1 MEKTRILCF
10 GDSLTWG
17 FDPVTRTRLPEEVRW
32 PGVLQKL
39 LGPGCKVIEEAQ
51 SGRTIATE
59 DPAEGEKNGLRYVI
73 PCIESQSPLDLMIVM
88 LGGNDLKRKFSFAT
102 IDIAGEMQIF
112 LEKVQGYNRFRMED
126 RMKVLLIAPPPVGE
140 EAEDPWLEDLFDFE
154 RARKVSG
161 ELAGWYSQLAEMYGC
176 YYLDAAQIVKASAVD
191 GVHLD
196 PDSHEK
202 LARAVYKK
210 LVEEGQILC
219 SDKII

>member
-32 PGVLQKL
+32 PGVLQAL

-59 DPAEGEKNGLRYVI
+59 DPAEGEKNGLKYVI
-73 PCIESQSPLDLMIVM
+73 PCIESQSPVDLMIVM
-88 LGGNDLKRKFSFAT
+88 LGGNDCKRKFSYAT

-112 LEKVQGYNRFRMED
+112 LEKVQAYNRFRMED
-126 RMKVLLIAPPPVGE
+126 RMKVLLIAPTHVGE
-140 EAEDPWLEDLFDFE
+140 EAEDLWLEDLFDFD

-161 ELAGWYSQLAEMYGC
+161 ELAGWYTQLAEMYGC
-176 YYLDAAQIVKASAVD
+176 LYLDAAQIVKASAVD

-196 PDSHEK
+196 PDSHET
-202 LARAVYKK
+202 LARAVYEK
-210 LVEEGQILC
+210 LVKEGLTP
-219 SDKII
+219 